1 MKSTG
6 ITRQVDTLGRV
17 VLPKEIRRNLG
28 LDVNDSMEI
37 YVDGDSIILKKYHPS
52 CIFCNEA
59 TNVVTYKDKIIC
71 RDCLK
76 QLIQEATKL

>member
-28 LDVNDSMEI
+28 LELAEEEDENLFDDEKSFTENDE
-37 YVDGDSIILKKYHPS
+37 
-52 CIFCNEA
+52 
-59 TNVVTYKDKIIC
+59 
-71 RDCLK
+71 
-76 QLIQEATKL
+76 

>member
-17 VLPKEIRRNLG
+17 VLPKELRRNMG
-28 LDVNDSMEI
+28 LDVNDALEI

-52 CIFCNEA
+52 CIFCDE
-59 TNVVTYKDKIIC
+59 VTDVINYHGKMIC
-71 RDCLK
+71 RACLAK
-76 QLIQEATKL
+76 LVEEAAK